1 MRLLI
6 VWHGEWG
13 QRIADHLGRSA
24 PQEWTLT
31 TWRGPAVLPPVIDD
45 PDEFLPETLPETD
58 LLLVLT
64 ESAGLTDLVPDMVS
78 LCGAEAVIVALD
90 RRSAGRPGLRRQVR
104 KRLQALGV
112 DSAFPMPFCSLVPS
126 QQQHRWIETFARRF
140 GRPELTFGVAEGRI
154 QRCEIVRETPCGNT
168 SYVVE
173 HLVGIREE
181 DAAEKAGLL
190 HHYYP
195 CWGGMEADPV
205 SGEHT
210 LLHIAATMAQK
221 AVARTLKSTH
231 TQDEGITMS
240 RDS

>member
-6 VWHGEWG
+6 VWQGKWG
-13 QRIADHLGRSA
+13 QRIADHLVQSA
-24 PQEWTLT
+24 PPEWTCT
-31 TWRGPAVLPPVIDD
+31 TWRGPAALPLVIDD

-58 LLLVLT
+58 LLLALP

-78 LCGAEAVIVALD
+78 SCGAEAVIVALD

-104 KRLQALGV
+104 QRLQEQGV

-126 QQQHRWIETFARRF
+126 TQQHRWIAAFARLF
-140 GRPELTFGVAEGRI
+140 GRPEMMFQIDEGRI
-154 QRCEIVRETPCGNT
+154 ERCEIVRETPCGNT
-168 SYVVE
+168 SYIAE
-173 HLVGIREE
+173 HLIGVREE
-181 DAAEKAGLL
+181 DAAEQAGLL

-210 LLHIAATMAQK
+210 LLHIAATLAQK

-231 TQDEGITMS
+231 IDQGKT
-240 RDS
+240 

>member
-6 VWHGEWG
+6 VWQGEWG
-13 QRIADHLGRSA
+13 QRIADHLEQSA
-24 PQEWTLT
+24 PQDWTLT
-31 TWRGPAVLPPVIDD
+31 TWRGPVALPLVIDD
-45 PDEFLPETLPETD
+45 PDEFLPGSLPETD

-64 ESAGLTDLVPDMVS
+64 ESPGLTDLVPDMVS

-104 KRLQALGV
+104 QRLQAQGV

-126 QQQHRWIETFARRF
+126 TQQHPWIATFARHF
-140 GRPELTFGVAEGRI
+140 GRPELTFQIEGGRI
-154 QRCEIVRETPCGNT
+154 GRCAIVRETPCGNT
-168 SYVVE
+168 SYIAE
-173 HLVGIREE
+173 NLVGARQE
-181 DAAEKAGLL
+181 DAVEKAGLL

-210 LLHIAATMAQK
+210 LLHIAATLAQK
-221 AVARTLKSTH
+221 AVARTLKSKH
-231 TQDEGITMS
+231 IHQEGKT
-240 RDS
+240 